1 MSKRQNS
8 LFAEVRRQE
17 ISELVQREGKVTV
30 NALCERFS
38 VSPATVRTDLT
49 ELEAMGA
56 LKRTHGGAIM
66 VGNSAFELTSNEKR
80 SHHIEAK
87 AAIAKAALQYIRP
100 GDAIAIDTGT
110 TAMELATMLTSIHN
124 LTVVTNDV
132 EIALFLEQNSDIN
145 VFLLGGIV
153 RKQFHCTVGSFVTE
167 ELERLH
173 IDTLFLATNGLS
185 LERGLSTPNVDV
197 ASIKHKMIEVSSRVV
212 LLADKS
218 KLENSS
224 FAYFAPIEDM
234 DVIISNADLEMEL
247 KEKPST
253 SRIEF
258 VHVDALDE
266 E

>member
-110 TAMELATMLTSIHN
+110 TTMEFATMLTSIHN

-185 LERGLSTPNVDV
+185 LERGLSTPN
-197 ASIKHKMIEVSSRVV
+197 
-212 LLADKS
+212 
-218 KLENSS
+218 
-224 FAYFAPIEDM
+224 
-234 DVIISNADLEMEL
+234 
-247 KEKPST
+247 
-253 SRIEF
+253 
-258 VHVDALDE
+258 
-266 E
+266 